1 MPTVVYFFNA
11 ARCFRSEFRREIFA
25 FAASSCP
32 AFERLVRDGRSCGLF
47 PLPADGIR
55 GWVGCIVSRT
65 IGCVRIGPADGDPAL
80 DMPVNAPGHVL
91 FQTTSRMSNVADR
104 AVRDCRPS
112 EPTPPPASRAARS
125 AYASLPVLPR
135 RSDAA
140 RWSRRNRPWSPSSS
154 PRSRR
159 LA

>member
-1 MPTVVYFFNA
+1 MPTGVYFFNA

-32 AFERLVRDGRSCGLF
+32 VFERLVRNGRSCGFF

-80 DMPVNAPGHVL
+80 DMPVNAPGHDL
-91 FQTTSRMSNVADR
+91 FQATSRMSNVAES
-104 AVRDCRPS
+104 AVRDCRP
-112 EPTPPPASRAARS
+112 TRAYS
-125 AYASLPVLPR
+125 AACLTCRAVGVR
-135 RSDAA
+135 IVT
-140 RWSRRNRPWSPSSS
+140 SSS
-154 PRSRR
+154 AAVGCSAMVASKSA
-159 LA
+159 LVAFIFTAMAIA